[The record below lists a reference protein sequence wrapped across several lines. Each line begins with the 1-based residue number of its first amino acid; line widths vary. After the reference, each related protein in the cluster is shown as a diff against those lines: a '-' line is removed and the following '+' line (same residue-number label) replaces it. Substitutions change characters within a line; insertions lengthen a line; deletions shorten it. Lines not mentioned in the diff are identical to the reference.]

1 MKRMLAITL
10 VLCLIVI
17 ASPVTVFAAGKIAV
31 TQENCITL
39 DDWGVNSYVYAR
51 IENTG
56 DKPAE
61 YSSGLFEVYDTN
73 GDTLASTTYLNV
85 HGLVLQPGEYA
96 YVDADVSIDEPH
108 SAADVDDHML
118 TVTAKN
124 GSESQTLRFA
134 CETEWAPD
142 YPVNSYWTG
151 DYMIATFTNTTED
164 VLYDV
169 SFAFAL
175 LDDQNNILCVED
187 ESLYDSVGIAAGSTV
202 VVRVEVSESLLEFY
216 ENKGITPTHADAYA
230 YVDVD

>member
-17 ASPVTVFAAGKIAV
+17 ASPVTVFAAGKIV
-31 TQENCITL
+31 STQENFITL
-39 DDWGVNSYVYAR
+39 DEWGTNSYVYAR

-61 YSSGLFEVYDTN
+61 YSAGLLEVYDTN
-73 GDTLASTTYLNV
+73 GDTLASTSYLNV
-85 HGLVLQPGEYA
+85 HGIVLQPGEYA

-108 SAADVDDHML
+108 SSADVDDYML

-124 GSESQTLRFA
+124 GSNSKTLRFA
-134 CETEWAPD
+134 CEAEWAPD
-142 YPVNSYWTG
+142 FPVNSYWTS
-151 DYMIATFTNTTED
+151 DYMIATFTNTTDD

-175 LDDQNNILCVED
+175 LDDENNILYVEN
-187 ESLYDSVGIAAGSTV
+187 ESLYDTVGIAAGSTV
-202 VVRVEVSESLLEFY
+202 VIRVEVSDSLLEFY
-216 ENKGITPTHADAYA
+216 ENKGITPTHVDAYA
-230 YVDVD
+230 YVDIE